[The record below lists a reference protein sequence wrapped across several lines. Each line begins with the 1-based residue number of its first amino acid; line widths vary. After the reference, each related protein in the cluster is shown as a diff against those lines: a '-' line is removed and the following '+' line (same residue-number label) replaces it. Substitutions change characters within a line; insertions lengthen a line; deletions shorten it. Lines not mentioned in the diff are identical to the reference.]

1 MAKGSNNPPSSSSK
15 FAKHANEDA
24 ALAARRAGQEGE
36 AAAAAATEARGK
48 GLTTIGKISLFLG
61 LPTLVGFAGLVMG
74 YLASKEDPE
83 RKLAIEVDFAMPFML
98 TLTLVIVVGM
108 QTQGY
113 TKDKVE
119 PILQWPKTKK
129 QRKIIHKH
137 VVKGQDPN
145 SVPDEVDDIDEEP
158 EKDDDAK
165 KKD

>member
-24 ALAARRAGQEGE
+24 ALAARRAGQEGTAAAE
-36 AAAAAATEARGK
+36 AAGGK
-48 GLTTIGKISLFLG
+48 GLTTIGKIALFLG
-61 LPTLVGFAGLVMG
+61 LPTFVGFAGLVMG
-74 YLASKEDPE
+74 YLASNQDPE
-83 RKLAIEVDFAMPFML
+83 RKLSIEVDFAMPFML
-98 TLTLVIVVGM
+98 TLTLVIVVGL

-113 TKDKVE
+113 SKDKAE
-119 PILQWPKTKK
+119 PILKWPKTKK

-145 SVPDEVDDIDEEP
+145 SVPDEVDDIDEEQ

>member
-1 MAKGSNNPPSSSSK
+1 MAKGSNSPPPSSSK

-24 ALAARRAGQEGE
+24 ALAAKRAGQDGT
-36 AAAAAATEARGK
+36 AAAEARGK
-48 GLTTIGKISLFLG
+48 GLTTMGKISLFLG

-74 YLASKEDPE
+74 YLAENQDPE
-83 RKLAIEVDFAMPFML
+83 RKLSIEADFAMPFML
-98 TLTLVIVVGM
+98 TLTLIIVIGL

-113 TKDKVE
+113 TKDKAE
-119 PILQWPKTKK
+119 PILKWPKAKK

-137 VVKGQDPN
+137 IVKGQDPN
-145 SVPDEVDDIDEEP
+145 SVPDEVDDIDEGP